1 MIANFLKEFN
11 NLFTKSV
18 IDLLIYVLP
27 LLTLI
32 FSIYSYRKNIKI
44 SKSEKKKKKK
54 TFELVNDILTNFYSP
69 LLKCLND
76 NSPIFKNKTITEFYI
91 YKAYLIENSIYAL
104 LQEIYYLETTKRSNL
119 PSFSEDKLKKTKSFL
134 NKLVLDRYN
143 IYKKFYTN
151 EILYISSKS
160 VIRYKS
166 RIIVSLFDFISL
178 FSFSLI
184 IISILSAIYII
195 ISSTQE
201 NINIISFI
209 LYPILFL
216 SYLWFFGLRAS
227 VVPKLKYNYKEST
240 LLSGLKLYFSDS
252 LAPYDGEYKCS
263 ICNKN
268 FKTYRGLILTC
279 PSNKAK
285 CSLINIFKLI
295 KKI

>member
-1 MIANFLKEFN
+1 M
-11 NLFTKSV
+11 
-18 IDLLIYVLP
+18 
-27 LLTLI
+27 
-32 FSIYSYRKNIKI
+32 
-44 SKSEKKKKKK
+44 
-54 TFELVNDILTNFYSP
+54 
-69 LLKCLND
+69 
-76 NSPIFKNKTITEFYI
+76 
-91 YKAYLIENSIYAL
+91 
-104 LQEIYYLETTKRSNL
+104 
-119 PSFSEDKLKKTKSFL
+119 KKTKSFL

-143 IYKKFYTN
+143 IYKKFYNN

-166 RIIVSLFDFISL
+166 RIIVSLLDFISL

-268 FKTYRGLILTC
+268 FKTYKGLILTC